1 MGPVAIGAI
10 AIVARCAGAPL
21 GAHVTTAESARTA
34 PGLANRE
41 FRETALFL
49 VPLDA
54 RQLRANER
62 PMDRPLLDDVAV
74 VVRSFG
80 FRVLGY
86 SRNRRLGCGVR
97 R

>member
-10 AIVARCAGAPL
+10 AIAAGAPAAPL
-21 GAHVTTAESARTA
+21 GAHVATAESARAA

-49 VPLDA
+49 VPFDA
-54 RQLRANER
+54 RQLRANQR

-80 FRVLGY
+80 FR
-86 SRNRRLGCGVR
+86 SSATPQRRLGCGVR